1 MTNIHKRN
9 KPLILI
15 IWPQCRCDEFHHL
28 PSSSENQLLGYFL
41 PMDVKADS
49 KETQLI
55 LYNIT
60 LFSFKI
66 ENDKS
71 DKINFIVWWKTNIMT
86 W

>member
-1 MTNIHKRN
+1 
-9 KPLILI
+9 
-15 IWPQCRCDEFHHL
+15 
-28 PSSSENQLLGYFL
+28 
-41 PMDVKADS
+41 MDVKADS
-49 KETQLI
+49 KETPLI
-55 LYNIT
+55 LYKYIT

>member
-1 MTNIHKRN
+1 
-9 KPLILI
+9 
-15 IWPQCRCDEFHHL
+15 
-28 PSSSENQLLGYFL
+28 
-41 PMDVKADS
+41 MDVKADS

-55 LYNIT
+55 SYNIT